1 MQIILRA
8 KIERYEPNSG
18 DVHDTMANE
27 KLAKS
32 DNLAD
37 KKKAKNRIK
46 TKAAPE
52 MERCPASEALLNI
65 ER

>member
-1 MQIILRA
+1 
-8 KIERYEPNSG
+8 
-18 DVHDTMANE
+18 MANE